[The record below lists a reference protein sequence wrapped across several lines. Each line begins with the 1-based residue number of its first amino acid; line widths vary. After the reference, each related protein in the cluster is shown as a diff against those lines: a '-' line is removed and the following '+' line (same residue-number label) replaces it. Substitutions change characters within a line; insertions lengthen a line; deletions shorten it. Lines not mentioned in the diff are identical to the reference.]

1 MRLHS
6 FPLRKRVVCLGLID
20 SGEQYELLSSFPT
33 VFRVKYR
40 HKCWE
45 LGAFT
50 STSLED
56 PVITHLLV
64 PKSFPREGQVNLV
77 CENSSCFNRIRVSRL
92 LKYLT

>member
-1 MRLHS
+1 MNALQIFIIFVS
-6 FPLRKRVVCLGLID
+6 RVHL
-20 SGEQYELLSSFPT
+20 
-33 VFRVKYR
+33 R

-77 CENSSCFNRIRVSRL
+77 CLSSSCFNSILVPRW

>member
-1 MRLHS
+1 MKG
-6 FPLRKRVVCLGLID
+6 FRKF
-20 SGEQYELLSSFPT
+20 LS
-33 VFRVKYR
+33 VFRVHFR

-77 CENSSCFNRIRVSRL
+77 CFESSCF
-92 LKYLT
+92 LTVFFFQGGSDI